1 MKRFDNFTKPSFDYS
16 QVPTPC
22 YICDEN
28 LIIRNLEILNNVQQ
42 KTGCKILLALKGFAM
57 HSLFP
62 TIKKYLYGITAS
74 SLFEARLGYELMKG
88 ETHLYAP
95 AYREDEFLEM
105 TKYCDHIIFNSF
117 NQWKKFK
124 NKIKDSRKK
133 IECGIRINPEYSEI
147 KTPMYNPC
155 YKNSRLGVT
164 LKNFEPCEL
173 EGISGLHFHT
183 HCEQNSD
190 PLERTV
196 KIIDKKFGQY
206 IKKMKWINFG
216 GGHHISRKDYN
227 IKKLIDSI
235 NFIKNKYGI
244 QVYLEPGEAV
254 ALNTGF
260 LIASVLDIV
269 DNGMN
274 IAILDA
280 SAAAHMPDVLEMPY
294 RPFII
299 GSGKAD
305 EKKFAYRYRLG
316 GPTCLA
322 GDVIGDY
329 SFAKKLKYG
338 DRLVFTDMAHYTM
351 VKNNMFNGIN
361 LPAIIVYDSNRKMKT
376 IRKFGYD
383 DFKNRLS

>member
-1 MKRFDNFTKPSFDYS
+1 MKIDNLTKPDFNYRD
-16 QVPTPC
+16 VPTPC

-28 LIIRNLEILNNVQQ
+28 LIKRNVEILNKIQL
-42 KTGCKILLALKGFAM
+42 KTGCKILLALKGFSM
-57 HSLFP
+57 HSVFP

-74 SLFEARLGYELMKG
+74 SLFEARLGYEKMKG

-95 AYREDEFLEM
+95 AYRTDEFPEM
-105 TKYCDHIIFNSF
+105 MKYCDHIIFNSF
-117 NQWKKFK
+117 SQWKKFRSQI
-124 NKIKDSRKK
+124 KISKKK

-147 KTPMYNPC
+147 KTPIYNPC

-164 LKNFEPCEL
+164 LKNFEENEL
-173 EGISGLHFHT
+173 DGISGLHFHT

-196 KIIDKKFGQY
+196 KIVDKKFGKY
-206 IKKMKWINFG
+206 IKQMKWINFG
-216 GGHHISRKDYN
+216 GGHHITRSDYN
-227 IKKLIDSI
+227 ISKLCDSI
-235 NFIKNKYGI
+235 MFIKNKYRI
-244 QVYLEPGEAV
+244 EIYLEPGEAI

-260 LIASVLDIV
+260 LITTVLDIV
-269 DNGMN
+269 KNGME
-274 IAILDA
+274 IAILDT

-299 GSGKAD
+299 NSGKPG
-305 EKKFAYRYRLG
+305 EKKFTYRLS

-322 GDVIGDY
+322 GDIIGDY
-329 SFAKKLKYG
+329 SFNKKIKPG

-361 LPAIIVYDSNRKMKT
+361 LPAIIVYDLNKKLKIVRQ
-376 IRKFGYD
+376 FGYD